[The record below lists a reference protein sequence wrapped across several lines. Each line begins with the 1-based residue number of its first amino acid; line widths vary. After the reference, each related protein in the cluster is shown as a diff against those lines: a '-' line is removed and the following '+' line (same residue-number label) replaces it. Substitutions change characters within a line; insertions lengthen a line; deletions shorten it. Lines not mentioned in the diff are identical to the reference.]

1 MASITLELP
10 AETERKLRDRADRE
24 GQAVETLVREIVVQA
39 AQQDHPRPRFLTHPK
54 LTPEGFQRMLADIA
68 AGEPG
73 TPLPP
78 GFSRA
83 DIYPDDE

>member
-24 GQAVETLVREIVVQA
+24 GQAVEALVQDIVVQA
-39 AQQDHPRPRFLTHPK
+39 ADSEPVRPRFMTYPR

-78 GFSRA
+78 DFSRA

>member
-24 GQAVETLVREIVVQA
+24 GQPLESLVQEIVVQA
-39 AQQDHPRPRFLTHPK
+39 TEEVRPRFMSHPK
-54 LTPEGFQRMLADIA
+54 LTREAFQRMLADIA

-78 GFSRA
+78 DFSRA